1 MAKLPTTKTEPD
13 YLLALK
19 KELGLE
25 TEEDFLNIWE
35 DLFTNQDPNL
45 LEEKRQN
52 LLFLWNFLNSKKQ
65 QPVEEKIERVTP
77 VWFQDTLQVQDLTDS
92 QIVDC
97 ILETSIAFVP
107 IADQQ
112 GELAFV
118 AGIEND

>member
-1 MAKLPTTKTEPD
+1 MAKLPTRKNEPD

-19 KELGLE
+19 KALGIE
-25 TEEDFLNIWE
+25 SDESFSSMWT
-35 DLFTNQDPNL
+35 DLVTSDQLAAQRLYVLQL
-45 LEEKRQN
+45 LEGLSTKQ
-52 LLFLWNFLNSKKQ
+52 Q
-65 QPVEEKIERVTP
+65 QPVEEKQQRVTP

-92 QIVDC
+92 EIVDC

-112 GELAFV
+112 GELAFI

>member
-1 MAKLPTTKTEPD
+1 MAKLPTTKTELD

-19 KELGLE
+19 KALGIESEESFSSMWTDLVTSDQLE
-25 TEEDFLNIWE
+25 AQRLYI
-35 DLFTNQDPNL
+35 LQL
-45 LEEKRQN
+45 LEGLSTKQ
-52 LLFLWNFLNSKKQ
+52 Q
-65 QPVEEKIERVTP
+65 QPVEERVTP

-112 GELAFV
+112 GELAFI

>member
-1 MAKLPTTKTEPD
+1 MAKLPTTKNEPD

-19 KELGLE
+19 KALGIDSEESFSSMWTDLVTSDQLE
-25 TEEDFLNIWE
+25 AQRLYIT
-35 DLFTNQDPNL
+35 QL
-45 LEEKRQN
+45 LDG
-52 LLFLWNFLNSKKQ
+52 LATKQ
-65 QPVEEKIERVTP
+65 QPNVEERVTP

-112 GELAFV
+112 GELAFI